1 LVTVTTDLAQQ
12 GAELVEIDI
21 EGLDDQLAVAQLVVH
36 EFAED
41 LAQYLNAHPGAAV
54 KSLAEIT
61 EKKLHHPVL
70 KERFARALES
80 EGRSAT
86 DYLERVANRERVK
99 LRVLNAMATHSVDV
113 LLHPSIRR
121 PPERINED
129 QKGAGN
135 CRLAAATGL
144 PAISVPAGFTDD
156 GLPVGVE
163 LFGREFDEA
172 GLLRLAFAYEQ
183 ATHHRR
189 VPPTTPTLAHEM
201 DIR

>member
-1 LVTVTTDLAQQ
+1 
-12 GAELVEIDI
+12 
-21 EGLDDQLAVAQLVVH
+21 
-36 EFAED
+36 
-41 LAQYLNAHPGAAV
+41 V

-80 EGRSAT
+80 EGRGAT

-99 LRVLNAMATHSVDV
+99 LKVLNAMATHSVDV

-121 PPERINED
+121 PPERIGED

-189 VPPTTPTLAHEM
+189 MPPTTPTLAHEA